1 MSAIGGWATVGV
13 GGLVEGV
20 SIILAS
26 CFIITITTVADY
38 FKDRRFVKLQDM
50 IKDENITVIRGR
62 LGATKSVNIW
72 DLVVGDIIM
81 IDTGARVPAD
91 CMIIESTADL
101 KVEEPWSINPSM

>member
-1 MSAIGGWATVGV
+1 MGI

-26 CFIITITTVADY
+26 CFIIIITTVSDY

-62 LGATKSVNIW
+62 LGSTKSVNIW

-91 CMIIESTADL
+91 CMIIEATDL
-101 KVEEPWSINPSM
+101 NVEEPLRFNHSMQNDNY